1 MLALFR
7 IVELTE
13 GSILVDDVDIAQ
25 IGLHDLRRR
34 IGIIPQVLL
43 FLFSKKPQYL
53 GREST
58 YPSLF
63 L

>member
-13 GSILVDDVDIAQ
+13 GSILVDNVDIAQ

-34 IGIIPQVLL
+34 IGIIPQVSSSFF
-43 FLFSKKPQYL
+43 FLKKSSILVVSPLTLPYL
-53 GREST
+53 
-58 YPSLF
+58 
-63 L
+63 